1 MRDYQKVFLKAA
13 FNSLLPEFMDSD
25 RLTADSVSP
34 ELLAVLRKIGDHYYK
49 DEATTQAHIDRY
61 QKQGSIGRV
70 RKLRAGSID
79 YGLVNDFF
87 GTQSFFKDFQDQGF
101 ATDLKMML
109 GTFVIKRDG
118 DGYRVTDKYDFSSN
132 PSFVREYIDE
142 IGDVMLDTGN
152 NVDVVT
158 QFKAAMRQSSL
169 NKDKGM
175 MGRSYPFLRVLG
187 NQFAPDTVAPEEGGA
202 QYVDIF
208 IPDEDKVD
216 DLYPSPRPAFF
227 ENDEIAPVFP
237 ATPMDSERKGLLD
250 MALEAIFPS
259 AAASEPVSPFPEGV
273 TANDP
278 ISDAVGAGIVTA
290 GAAGAVGM
298 GAAVIRSHLKEKA
311 KYPTIQQQSAA
322 AKKRRDKRGARRLA
336 GTRGGGS
343 GLFVTPD
350 SATKRDVTKRFKRN

>member
-1 MRDYQKVFLKAA
+1 GMRDYQKVFLKAA
-13 FNSLLPEFMDSD
+13 FNSMLPEFMDSD

-34 ELLAVLRKIGDHYYK
+34 ELLAVLRKIGDHFYR
-49 DEATTQAHIDRY
+49 DEGTTAAHIAKYKAAGKTRE
-61 QKQGSIGRV
+61 V
-70 RKLRAGSID
+70 RALRASQID
-79 YGLVNDFF
+79 YRLVNDFF
-87 GTQSFFKDFQDQGF
+87 GTQSFFQDFQDQGF

-109 GTFVIKRDG
+109 GTFVIKRESNG
-118 DGYRVTDKYDFSSN
+118 WRVTDKYDFSSN

-169 NKDKGM
+169 NEGKGM
-175 MGRSYPFLRVLG
+175 MGRAYPFLRVLG
-187 NQFAPDTVAPEEGGA
+187 NQFAPDTVPPEEGGA
-202 QYVDIF
+202 LHVDMF

-237 ATPMDSERKGLLD
+237 ATPMDTERKGLLD

-259 AAASEPVSPFPEGV
+259 AAASEPVNPFPEGV

-278 ISDAVGAGIVTA
+278 IADAVGAGIVVG
-290 GAAGAVGM
+290 GAA
-298 GAAVIRSHLKEKA
+298 AA
-311 KYPTIQQQSAA
+311 T
-322 AKKRRDKRGARRLA
+322 G
-336 GTRGGGS
+336 
-343 GLFVTPD
+343 
-350 SATKRDVTKRFKRN
+350 